1 MLCNNY
7 FTEDLDLQLIFNSLI
22 DWKPIIESWEGE
34 NFDDF
39 NRYQKTGDTRYEM
52 APANIGE
59 AQELYRSCLESLGEF
74 FGTKVS
80 QVSSEMDKKGIS
92 YNNGKVF
99 FPQELLDLYEEFRK
113 TGLLAYSISR
123 EGGGLALPATMWALF
138 TMIMARADVSFC
150 MTITLLNLA
159 QIVARFGTAEQIESY
174 VTKASNGES
183 LFAMALT
190 EPDFGS
196 DLNNV
201 RTTAIKMENGKY
213 KINGTK
219 RFISQG
225 CGLGE
230 HPALLLTLA
239 RTGKPNGGA
248 RGLSVFL
255 VKSSDVKIA
264 GIERKMGI
272 HVSPTCEVVYEDV
285 MGELLGE
292 EGLGLTKYT
301 LGMTNFM
308 RLGSAAG
315 GPGGAA
321 GAFYE
326 CQKYARER
334 IQFGK
339 FIEEIPAVSEMLL
352 KIKRE
357 TNAMRLLTLETARVI
372 DMYQNHQIR
381 LEKSGMEERLI
392 RKDEK
397 VKHWG
402 NLASLLTPI
411 AKYYC
416 SEQAN
421 QCASLAVQIHGGA
434 GYTEDY
440 DVARMFRDSRINTIY
455 EGTSQ
460 IHVRLATGGILAGMT
475 PDGNFR
481 KYLENIKNDTKCTSK
496 KLDDFF
502 ELLENSLQSFRAIE
516 SESERERA
524 SENLMILTAR
534 YLTALLYEK
543 AVGKIVSEEI
553 QSRWNLEYQ
562 SYLVDSIAIGLSCRY
577 RIESYVLD
585 KKSE

>member
-1 MLCNNY
+1 MISNNY
-7 FTEDLDLQLIFNSLI
+7 FTEDSDLLLIFDSLI
-22 DWKPIIESWEGE
+22 DWKSIIESWEGE
-34 NFDDF
+34 DF
-39 NRYQKTGDTRYEM
+39 EDYDKFQKTGDIRYQM
-52 APANIGE
+52 APSNIQE
-59 AQELYRSCLESLGEF
+59 ALDLYRSCLESLGEF

-80 QVSSEMDKKGIS
+80 QVSSVMDKKGLS
-92 YNNGKVF
+92 YNNGKVE
-99 FPQELLDLYEEFRK
+99 FPKELIDIYEEFRN
-113 TGLLAYSISR
+113 TGLLPYSISR
-123 EGGGLALPATMWALF
+123 EGGGLGLPATMWAFF
-138 TMIMARADVSFC
+138 TMIVARADVSFC

-159 QIVARFGTAEQIESY
+159 QIVARFGTKEQIETY
-174 VTKASNGES
+174 VAKASTGDS

-201 RTTAIKMENGKY
+201 RTTATKMSDGKY
-213 KINGTK
+213 KINGSK

-230 HPALLLTLA
+230 KPALLLTLA

-264 GIERKMGI
+264 GIETKMGI
-272 HVSPTCEVVYEDV
+272 HASPTCEVVYEDSI
-285 MGELLGE
+285 GELLGE
-292 EGLGLTKYT
+292 EGQGLTKYT

-315 GPGGAA
+315 GPGGSA
-321 GAFYE
+321 GAFFE
-326 CQKYARER
+326 SQKYARER

-339 FIEEIPAVSEMLL
+339 SIDEIPAVAEMIL

-372 DMYQNHQIR
+372 DMYQNHQVR

-392 RKDEK
+392 RKDER
-397 VKHWG
+397 VKYWG

-416 SEQAN
+416 SEEAN
-421 QCASLAVQIHGGA
+421 HCASLAVQIHGGA

-460 IHVRLATGGILAGMT
+460 IHVRIATGGILAGMT
-475 PDGNFR
+475 LEGSFR
-481 KYLENIKNDTKCTSK
+481 KYLDNLKNEIHNPSL
-496 KLDDFF
+496 KLKEFF
-502 ELLENSLQSFRAIE
+502 EVYESALQSFRKIDNE
-516 SESERERA
+516 SDKERA

-543 AVGKIVSEEI
+543 AVEKIPSPETQV
-553 QSRWNLEYQ
+553 RWKEEYQ
-562 SYLVDSIAIGLSCRY
+562 SYLFDSIAIGLSCRY
-577 RIESYVLD
+577 RIESYV
-585 KKSE
+585 